1 MTAKTAIIGQ
11 GGIDEPVQ
19 YWFDFNHL
27 GVVGRKTT
35 DNAQCNAFPILDN
48 DPGCEQEDGSKTAG
62 SGGTQYNT
70 FPILEDNPVGEQD
83 TDPVCEQEDGSKTL
97 FLGGTQGPV
106 HDPGCEQE
114 DGSKTSFLGGTQGKD
129 PVCEQEDGSKTL
141 FFICF
146 QFFFLTWT

>member
-1 MTAKTAIIGQ
+1 M
-11 GGIDEPVQ
+11 
-19 YWFDFNHL
+19 
-27 GVVGRKTT
+27 
-35 DNAQCNAFPILDN
+35 
-48 DPGCEQEDGSKTAG
+48 
-62 SGGTQYNT
+62 
-70 FPILEDNPVGEQD
+70 GEQD
-83 TDPVCEQEDGSKTL
+83 KDPVCEQEDGSKTL

-146 QFFFLTWT
+146 QFFFSHLDLNKAHILES